1 MPRKMKTIAIANS
14 FFSCPIFGINMC
26 TRSRCACLLLRACT
40 DVLFSSFFLLCFL
53 THPLLFFVLF
63 VWRLL
68 NQTKSHTKLIFCLS
82 HFATPL
88 NANARERYPF
98 VVRCY
103 WQQKAK
109 SKVRFFIAVSLF
121 RRFIQSTAGR
131 REKERERERK
141 RSSFCVR
148 CFSCCAQRRFFLFP
162 ENLSSFLFFFVFFFR
177 SARRLN
183 AMRERERERIID
195 S

>member
-40 DVLFSSFFLLCFL
+40 DVLFSSFFCCASWPPNLLWFVVFCFVCL
-53 THPLLFFVLF
+53 A

-68 NQTKSHTKLIFCLS
+68 K
-82 HFATPL
+82 

-98 VVRCY
+98 VVRYY
-103 WQQKAK
+103 WQQKTK
-109 SKVRFFIAVSLF
+109 SKVRFFIVVSLF

-141 RSSFCVR
+141 RSSFVFVVFR
-148 CFSCCAQRRFFLFP
+148 AALNYDSFFSPKIFP
-162 ENLSSFLFFFVFFFR
+162 PFSSSLSSSFE
-177 SARRLN
+177 ARADWTRW
-183 AMRERERERIID
+183 ERENHR
-195 S
+195 

>member
-53 THPLLFFVLF
+53 TPPPLVFCFV
-63 VWRLL
+63 
-68 NQTKSHTKLIFCLS
+68 CLATFKIKHKINFLAS
-82 HFATPL
+82 HFYTPL

-121 RRFIQSTAGR
+121 RRFIRFTAGR

-141 RSSFCVR
+141 RSSFVFVVFR
-148 CFSCCAQRRFFLFP
+148 AALNYDSFFSPKIFP
-162 ENLSSFLFFFVFFFR
+162 PFSSSLSSSFE
-177 SARRLN
+177 AR
-183 AMRERERERIID
+183 AD
-195 S
+195 

>member
-40 DVLFSSFFLLCFL
+40 DVLFSSFFLLYFL

-68 NQTKSHTKLIFCLS
+68 KSNRITHKINFS
-82 HFATPL
+82 PL
-88 NANARERYPF
+88 TFRHSIKRTNARERYPF
-98 VVRCY
+98 LVRCY

-109 SKVRFFIAVSLF
+109 SKVRCFIVVSLF

-141 RSSFCVR
+141 RSSFVFVVFCALNYDSF
-148 CFSCCAQRRFFLFP
+148 FSR
-162 ENLSSFLFFFVFFFR
+162 
-177 SARRLN
+177 
-183 AMRERERERIID
+183 
-195 S
+195 

>member
-1 MPRKMKTIAIANS
+1 MPRKMRTIAIANS

-40 DVLFSSFFLLCFL
+40 DVLFSSLFLLCFL

-68 NQTKSHTKLIFCLS
+68 NQTKSHTKLIFRLS
-82 HFATPL
+82 HFATSL

-98 VVRCY
+98 VVRYY

-109 SKVRFFIAVSLF
+109 SKVRFFIVVSLF

-141 RSSFCVR
+141 RSSFVFVVFR
-148 CFSCCAQRRFFLFP
+148 AALNDDSFFSPKIFP
-162 ENLSSFLFFFVFFFR
+162 PFSSSLSSSFE
-177 SARRLN
+177 AR
-183 AMRERERERIID
+183 AD
-195 S
+195 